1 MTAPLKILLLED
13 VATEAELILRELSRA
28 GLTFDAVRVE
38 TRTDFLAQL
47 TCRTPDVI
55 LSDFSLPHFD
65 GLSALA
71 LATASHPAVPF
82 IFISGTIGEDT
93 AIEALKRGAVDY
105 LLKTNLQRLASAVRR
120 AIDEARSRA
129 ARVHAESRFRD
140 LIEYAPHAIVV
151 FDQHGCIDIVNAQ
164 AEALFGYPRSA
175 MLGTDGAMLAS
186 AQFSHWHTML
196 PDSDAAS
203 GSSIS
208 FEFIAHRCDG
218 RQFPAEVSLS
228 PLHTVEGRWTSS
240 VIRDLSERKAQEE
253 RLARMIRIRTIL
265 GSINSVMLRVH
276 DKQLLLD
283 EACRIA
289 HEQGH
294 YTSAIIG
301 LLDPVTLAVRPV
313 AWAGVDAAFLKMV
326 DFSADGELSSG
337 QGLVGR
343 ALRNKQGA
351 VSNDLQNDG
360 VVAPMRNTFLQQG
373 YRSAFVVPLMI
384 GQQPFGVLAL
394 LASEQDAF
402 SVDEQLLLAEL
413 AADIS
418 FSHDVID
425 KEEQI
430 NYLAYFNALTGL
442 PNRALFLD
450 RVSQLLPY
458 DSSVSAERIALVLID
473 VERFRHI
480 NETYGRAAGDD
491 VLRLLSRRLRDYLP
505 DAGYLAHIGA
515 DMFAFVLK
523 DYRSETEV
531 VHLIE
536 GELASLLSEPLQM
549 GGKAIR
555 LSVRAGIAVF
565 PNDGRD
571 SDSLLRNAEAAMK
584 DARAAKL
591 RYLFYTAEMNARTAE
606 KLSLENRLHRAL
618 AEQQFVLHYQP
629 KVDLRS
635 GRIVGM
641 EALIRWQEPGV
652 GLVSP
657 LQFIQVLEDTGL
669 IVEVGLWVIAEAHR
683 QYASWQMRGL
693 RVPCIAV
700 NVSQLQ
706 IREKDFVARVLA
718 IQTQHPCAHL
728 EIEIT
733 ESLFMDNASSHLA
746 RDKLALLRDAGMTVA
761 IDDFGTGYSS
771 LGYLARLPIDTL
783 KIDRSFITAM
793 TTSSENLAIVATII
807 SLAHALKLQ
816 VVAEGVETL
825 AQRDQLTQMG
835 CDQMQGFLFS
845 PGVRA
850 EVMAGMLESV

>member
-13 VATEAELILRELSRA
+13 VATEAELIVRELTRA
-28 GLTFDAVRVE
+28 GLAVEAVRVE
-38 TRTDFLAQL
+38 TRADFLAQL
-47 TCRTPDVI
+47 ASSTPDVI
-55 LSDFSLPHFD
+55 LSDFSLPNFD

-71 LATASHPAVPF
+71 LANASHPAVPF

-105 LLKTNLQRLASAVRR
+105 LLKTNLQRLASAVLR
-120 AIDEARSRA
+120 AIDEARGRA
-129 ARVHAESRFRD
+129 ARLHAESRFRD

-151 FDQHGCIDIVNAQ
+151 FDQDGCIDIVNAQ

-175 MLGTDGAMLAS
+175 LLGSDGAMLAS
-186 AQFSHWHTML
+186 VQFSHWHKSL
-196 PDSDAAS
+196 PDPAAAS

-208 FEFIAHRCDG
+208 FECVARRCDG
-218 RQFPAEVSLS
+218 SQFPVEVSLS
-228 PLHTVEGRWTSS
+228 PLHTAQGCWTSS
-240 VIRDLSERKAQEE
+240 VIRDLTERKAQEE

-265 GSINSVMLRVH
+265 GSINSVILRVH

-289 HEQGH
+289 HEQGQ
-294 YTSAIIG
+294 YTSALIG
-301 LLDPVTLAVRPV
+301 LLDPATLAVRPV
-313 AWAGVDAAFLKMV
+313 AWSGVDAAFLTAL
-326 DFSADGELSSG
+326 DFSGDVELPSG

-343 ALRNKQGA
+343 ALRSKQGA
-351 VSNDLQNDG
+351 VSNDLQCDNL
-360 VVAPMRNTFLQQG
+360 ATPMRDVFLQQG
-373 YRSAFVVPLMI
+373 YRSAFAVPLMI

-394 LASEQDAF
+394 LASEPDAF
-402 SVDEQLLLAEL
+402 SEDEQHLLAEL

-418 FSHDVID
+418 FSHEVID
-425 KEEQI
+425 KEERI
-430 NYLAYFNALTGL
+430 NYLAYFDALTGL

-450 RVSQLLPY
+450 RVGQLLPY
-458 DSSVSAERIALVLID
+458 DAPVSAERIALVLVD

-480 NETYGRAAGDD
+480 NETYGRASGDD
-491 VLRLLSRRLRDYLP
+491 VLRLLARRLRGYLP
-505 DAGYLAHIGA
+505 DAGYLARIGA

-536 GELASLLSEPLQM
+536 GELASLLGEPLQM
-549 GGKAIR
+549 GGKTIR

-565 PNDGRD
+565 PNDGLD

-629 KVDLRS
+629 KVDLSS
-635 GRIVGM
+635 GHVVGM

-657 LQFIQVLEDTGL
+657 FQFIQVLEDTGL

-683 QYASWQMRGL
+683 QCLRWQQQGL
-693 RVPCIAV
+693 LVPRIAV

-718 IQTQHPCAHL
+718 IQAQHPCAQL

-733 ESLFMDNASSHLA
+733 ESLFMDDPSSHLA
-746 RDKLALLRDAGMTVA
+746 RDKLALLREAGMTVA

-793 TTSSENLAIVATII
+793 TTSSDNLAIVATII

-845 PGVRA
+845 PGVPADVLAR
-850 EVMAGMLESV
+850 MLESA

>member
-1 MTAPLKILLLED
+1 MTIPLKILLLED
-13 VATEAELILRELSRA
+13 VATEAELILRELTRA
-28 GLTFDAVRVE
+28 GLTVSAVRVE
-38 TRTDFLAQL
+38 TRADFLAQL
-47 TCRTPDVI
+47 ASNTPDVI

-71 LATASHPAVPF
+71 LVSALHPAVPF

-105 LLKTNLQRLASAVRR
+105 LLKTNLQRLAPAVRR
-120 AIDEARSRA
+120 AIDEARGRA
-129 ARVHAESRFRD
+129 ARLHAESRFRD

-151 FDQHGCIDIVNAQ
+151 FDQHGCIEIVNAQ
-164 AEALFGYPRSA
+164 AEVLFGYPRSA
-175 MLGTDGAMLAS
+175 LLGSDGTMLAG
-186 AQFSHWHTML
+186 AQCSHWHTRL
-196 PDSDAAS
+196 LDADAAP
-203 GSSIS
+203 GSSVS
-208 FEFIAHRCDG
+208 FECIAHRCDG
-218 RQFPAEVSLS
+218 SQFPAEVSLS
-228 PLHTVEGRWTSS
+228 PLHTAEGRWTSS

-265 GSINSVMLRVH
+265 GSINFVILRVH

-289 HEQGH
+289 HEQGQF
-294 YTSAIIG
+294 TSALIG
-301 LLDPVTLAVRPV
+301 LLDPATLAVRPV
-313 AWAGVDAAFLKMV
+313 AWAGVDAAFLKML
-326 DFSADGELSSG
+326 DFSADAELPSG

-343 ALRNKQGA
+343 ALRSKQGA

-360 VVAPMRNTFLQQG
+360 PAAPMRNAFLQQG

-394 LASEQDAF
+394 LANERDAF
-402 SVDEQLLLAEL
+402 SEDEQHLLTEL

-418 FSHDVID
+418 FSHEVID
-425 KEEQI
+425 KEERI
-430 NYLAYFNALTGL
+430 NYLAYFDALTGL

-450 RVSQLLPY
+450 RVAQLLPY
-458 DSSVSAERIALVLID
+458 DASVSAERIALVLID

-480 NETYGRAAGDD
+480 NETYGRASGDD
-491 VLRLLSRRLRDYLP
+491 VLRLLARRLRGYLP
-505 DAGYLAHIGA
+505 DAGYLARIGA

-536 GELASLLSEPLQM
+536 GELARLLGEPLSM

-565 PNDGRD
+565 PNDGHD

-606 KLSLENRLHRAL
+606 KLSLENRLRRAL

-629 KVDLRS
+629 KIDLRS

-652 GLVSP
+652 ELVSP
-657 LQFIQVLEDTGL
+657 FQFIQVLEDTGL

-683 QYASWQMRGL
+683 QCLHWQQQGL
-693 RVPCIAV
+693 VVPRIAV

-706 IREKDFVARVLA
+706 IREKDFVPRVLA
-718 IQTQHPCAHL
+718 IQARHPCAQL

-733 ESLFMDNASSHLA
+733 ESLFMDNASSQLA
-746 RDKLALLRDAGMTVA
+746 SDKLVSLREAGMTVA

-793 TTSSENLAIVATII
+793 TTGSENLAIVATII

-816 VVAEGVETL
+816 VVAEGVETV

>member
-38 TRTDFLAQL
+38 TRPDFLAQL

-360 VVAPMRNTFLQQG
+360 VVAPMRNAFLQQG

>member
-1 MTAPLKILLLED
+1 MTTPLKILHLED
-13 VATEAELILRELSRA
+13 VATESELILRELSRA
-28 GLTFDAVRVE
+28 GMVVSAVRVE
-38 TRTDFLAQL
+38 TRADFLAQL
-47 TCRTPDVI
+47 ASNTPDVI

-71 LATASHPAVPF
+71 LANASHPAVPF
-82 IFISGTIGEDT
+82 IFISGTLGEDT
-93 AIEALKRGAVDY
+93 AIEALKQGAVDY
-105 LLKTNLQRLASAVRR
+105 LLKTNLQRLAPAVLR
-120 AIDEARSRA
+120 AIDEARGRA
-129 ARVHAESRFRD
+129 ARLHAESRFRD

-151 FDQHGCIDIVNAQ
+151 FDQHGSIEIVNAQ

-175 MLGTDGAMLAS
+175 LLGSDGAMLAS
-186 AQFSHWHTML
+186 AQFSHWHTGL
-196 PDSDAAS
+196 PDPAAAA

-208 FEFIAHRCDG
+208 FECIARRCDG
-218 RQFPAEVSLS
+218 SQFPAEVSLS
-228 PLHTVEGRWTSS
+228 PLHTTGGSWTSS
-240 VIRDLSERKAQEE
+240 VIRDLTERKAQEE

-265 GSINSVMLRVH
+265 GSINFVILRVH

-289 HEQGH
+289 HEQGRF
-294 YTSAIIG
+294 TSAIIG
-301 LLDPVTLAVRPV
+301 LLDPATLLVRPV
-313 AWAGVDAAFLKMV
+313 AWAGVDAAFLKTF
-326 DFSADGELSSG
+326 DFSADGELPGG
-337 QGLVGR
+337 QGLVGD
-343 ALRNKQGA
+343 ALRSKQGA
-351 VSNDLQNDG
+351 VSNDLQNDSLET
-360 VVAPMRNTFLQQG
+360 PMCKAFLQQG

-394 LASEQDAF
+394 LASERDAF
-402 SVDEQLLLAEL
+402 SDDEQHLLAEL

-425 KEEQI
+425 KEERI
-430 NYLAYFNALTGL
+430 DYLAYFDALTGL

-450 RVSQLLPY
+450 RLSQLLPY
-458 DSSVSAERIALVLID
+458 DVSVSAERIALVLID
-473 VERFRHI
+473 IERFHHI
-480 NETYGRAAGDD
+480 NDTFGRAAGDE
-491 VLRLLSRRLRDYLP
+491 VLRVLAHRLRGFLP
-505 DAGYLAHIGA
+505 DAGYLARIGA
-515 DMFAFVLK
+515 DAFAFVLK

-536 GELASLLSEPLQM
+536 GGLASLLGEPLQM
-549 GGKAIR
+549 GGKPIR
-555 LSVRAGIAVF
+555 LSVRAGIALF
-565 PNDGRD
+565 PNDGLD
-571 SDSLLRNAEAAMK
+571 SDSLLRNAEAALK

-606 KLSLENRLHRAL
+606 KLSLENRLRRAL

-635 GRIVGM
+635 GRVVGM

-652 GLVSP
+652 ELASP
-657 LQFIQVLEDTGL
+657 FQFIQVLEDTGL
-669 IVEVGLWVIAEAHR
+669 IVEAGLWVIAEAHR
-683 QYASWQMRGL
+683 QCLRWQQQGL
-693 RVPCIAV
+693 VVPRIAV

-718 IQTQHPCAHL
+718 IQARHPCAQL

-733 ESLFMDNASSHLA
+733 ESLFMDNASSQLA
-746 RDKLALLRDAGMTVA
+746 SDKLVSLREAGMTVA

-793 TTSSENLAIVATII
+793 TTGSENLAIVATII

-816 VVAEGVETL
+816 VVAEGVETV

-845 PGVRA
+845 PGVQA
-850 EVMAGMLESV
+850 EVMAGMLESA

>member
-1 MTAPLKILLLED
+1 MTHPLKILLLED

-28 GLTFDAVRVE
+28 GLTIEAVRVE
-38 TRTDFLAQL
+38 TRTDFIAAL
-47 TCRTPDVI
+47 TRRTPDVI

-71 LATASHPAVPF
+71 LANASHPAVPF

-105 LLKTNLQRLASAVRR
+105 LLKTNLQRLASAVLR
-120 AIDEARSRA
+120 AIDEARGRA
-129 ARVHAESRFRD
+129 ARLHAESRFRD

-151 FDQHGCIDIVNAQ
+151 FDQRGCIDIVNAQ

-175 MLGTDGAMLAS
+175 MLGADGAMLAITG
-186 AQFSHWHTML
+186 FPHWHTAL
-196 PDSDAAS
+196 PDGEAIP

-208 FEFIAHRCDG
+208 FEVIAQRCDG
-218 RQFPAEVSLS
+218 SRFPAEVSLS
-228 PLHTVEGRWTSS
+228 PLHTAEGRWVSS
-240 VIRDLSERKAQEE
+240 VIRDLSERKAQED
-253 RLARMIRIRTIL
+253 RLARMTRIRTIL
-265 GSINSVMLRVH
+265 GSINSVILRVH
-276 DKQLLLD
+276 DKQMLLD

-289 HEQGH
+289 HEQGQFA
-294 YTSAIIG
+294 SAIVG
-301 LLDPVTLAVRPV
+301 LLDPATLAVRPV
-313 AWAGVDAAFLKMV
+313 ASAGVDPAFLELL
-326 DFSADGELSSG
+326 DFSADEELLNG
-337 QGLVGR
+337 QGLVGH
-343 ALRNKQGA
+343 ALRSKRGV
-351 VSNDLQNDG
+351 VSNDLRNDNRH
-360 VVAPMRNTFLQQG
+360 APLREEFLQYG
-373 YRSAFVVPLMI
+373 YRAAFVVPLMV

-394 LASEQDAF
+394 LANERDAF
-402 SVDEQLLLAEL
+402 NDDEQHLLAEL

-425 KEEQI
+425 KEERI
-430 NYLAYFNALTGL
+430 NYLAYFDALTGL

-450 RVSQLLPY
+450 RIAQLLPY
-458 DSSVSAERIALVLID
+458 DASVSAERIALVLID

-480 NETYGRAAGDD
+480 NEIFGRAAGDD
-491 VLRLLSRRLRDYLP
+491 VLRLLARRLRDYLP
-505 DAGYLAHIGA
+505 DAGYLARIGA
-515 DMFAFVLK
+515 DMFAFVVK

-531 VHLIE
+531 VHRIE
-536 GELASLLSEPLQM
+536 GELASLLGEPLQM
-549 GGKAIR
+549 VDKTIR
-555 LSVRAGIAVF
+555 VSVRAGIAVY
-565 PNDGRD
+565 PNDGCD

-635 GRIVGM
+635 GCVAGM

-657 LQFIQVLEDTGL
+657 FHFIHVLEDTGL

-683 QYASWQMRGL
+683 QCLRWQQQGL
-693 RVPCIAV
+693 VVPRIAV

-718 IQTQHPCAHL
+718 IQALHPCPQL

-733 ESLFMDNASSHLA
+733 ESLFMDNASSNLA
-746 RDKLALLRDAGMTVA
+746 RDKLAALREAGMTVA

-793 TTSSENLAIVATII
+793 TTSAENLAIVATII
-807 SLAHALKLQ
+807 SLAHALKLH
-816 VVAEGVETL
+816 VVAEGVETV
-825 AQRDQLTQMG
+825 AQRDQLMQMG

-850 EVMAGMLESV
+850 EEMAGMLTSV